1 MQSLAESGPTN
12 NAAASN
18 DKASRPAAAKV
29 LQSAVEKIGESD
41 ITEDDDWLNETP
53 SAPSAAP
60 ATSAAAA
67 GFAPASHAPLGQ
79 PAFQDE
85 DDYDM
90 DEETAAPAPTA
101 EVKQM
106 SFPTTAAPGGFAQA
120 VPAHLPDAVSAPAYP
135 TERMQPILTSAP
147 AVSPAV
153 APITL
158 APAASLD
165 RGHAAGQPAQSLLRK
180 PTTLQ
185 QQVSYQYMFA
195 SFLACTSLTAMQLD
209 AVLQS
214 SCASHKHVSLGK
226 GCSYTKNHMHIAH
239 TII

>member
-12 NAAASN
+12 IAAANS

-29 LQSAVEKIGESD
+29 PQSAVEKIGESD

-53 SAPSAAP
+53 SAPSQAP

-67 GFAPASHAPLGQ
+67 SFAPATRATLGQ

-90 DEETAAPAPTA
+90 DEETAVPAPTA
-101 EVKQM
+101 EVKQT
-106 SFPTTAAPGGFAQA
+106 SFPATAAPGGFSQA
-120 VPAHLPDAVSAPAYP
+120 MPAHFADEVLQLASSTVHTQPISASAPAIP
-135 TERMQPILTSAP
+135 
-147 AVSPAV
+147 PAV
-153 APITL
+153 APTTL
-158 APAASLD
+158 APATSLAK
-165 RGHAAGQPAQSLLRK
+165 GHAAGQPAQNLLKK

-185 QQVSYQYMFA
+185 QQVSDH
-195 SFLACTSLTAMQLD
+195 SLPW
-209 AVLQS
+209 S
-214 SCASHKHVSLGK
+214 
-226 GCSYTKNHMHIAH
+226 HMHTAH

>member
-12 NAAASN
+12 SAAANS

-29 LQSAVEKIGESD
+29 PQSAVEKIGESD
-41 ITEDDDWLNETP
+41 ITEEDDWLNETP
-53 SAPSAAP
+53 SALSEAP

-67 GFAPASHAPLGQ
+67 SFAPASRATLGQ

-90 DEETAAPAPTA
+90 DETAAPATTA

-106 SFPTTAAPGGFAQA
+106 SFPITAAPGGFTQA
-120 VPAHLPDAVSAPAYP
+120 VPAHFADAVSAPACP
-135 TERMQPILTSAP
+135 TDRMQPILASAAAMPP
-147 AVSPAV
+147 ADALMTV
-153 APITL
+153 
-158 APAASLD
+158 APAASLA
-165 RGHAAGQPAQSLLRK
+165 RGHAAGQPAQHLLKK

-195 SFLACTSLTAMQLD
+195 SWCNLSLHAHPCQPCSWMLCCCHNVRHICAIKYILHLD
-209 AVLQS
+209 TEGLP
-214 SCASHKHVSLGK
+214 
-226 GCSYTKNHMHIAH
+226 
-239 TII
+239 